1 MVWGFHLMAFAILVL
16 LTIGAQFLEPESPIP
31 SIWFTEYGGVIG
43 IVSVI
48 GFAAMWWQKGKIKRG

>member
-1 MVWGFHLMAFAILVL
+1 MAFAILVL